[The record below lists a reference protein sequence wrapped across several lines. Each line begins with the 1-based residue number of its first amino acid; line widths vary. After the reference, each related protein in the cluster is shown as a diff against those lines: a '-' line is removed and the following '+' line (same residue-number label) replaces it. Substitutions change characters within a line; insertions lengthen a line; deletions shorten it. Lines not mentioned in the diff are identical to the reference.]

1 MFNNAGTTLQQ
12 PLVALAGCGAVEV
25 KITRTELEE
34 SAIRIIHHFHDNRVQ
49 WKVQCHPY
57 DGIALREAF
66 VGDDETQGVRTGHG
80 LGATRRLFRI
90 CRRLLCRWLV
100 QTAERIFHKQPN
112 KSATN
117 DRTKSQQTTEK
128 ASKDL
133 YNSIIISIFA
143 AKLSNKRKMTICINQ
158 E

>member
-1 MFNNAGTTLQQ
+1 MSI
-12 PLVALAGCGAVEV
+12 LAYCYLNYKRPNE
-25 KITRTELEE
+25 
-34 SAIRIIHHFHDNRVQ
+34 F
-49 WKVQCHPY
+49 
-57 DGIALREAF
+57 
-66 VGDDETQGVRTGHG
+66 
-80 LGATRRLFRI
+80 
-90 CRRLLCRWLV
+90 
-100 QTAERIFHKQPN
+100 FHKQPN

-117 DRTKSQQTTEK
+117 NRTKSQQTTEK